1 MSVTTRT
8 TPRPRLQPLASR
20 RALRASG
27 CHDYHAPP
35 VRTPNDSA
43 TCGDPAPSTSAAPDE
58 PTRRP

>member
-8 TPRPRLQPLASR
+8 TPRPDCNRWHPDGPYGAQW
-20 RALRASG
+20 

-43 TCGDPAPSTSAAPDE
+43 ILRGTLRRARLRRPDR
-58 PTRRP
+58 PTRR